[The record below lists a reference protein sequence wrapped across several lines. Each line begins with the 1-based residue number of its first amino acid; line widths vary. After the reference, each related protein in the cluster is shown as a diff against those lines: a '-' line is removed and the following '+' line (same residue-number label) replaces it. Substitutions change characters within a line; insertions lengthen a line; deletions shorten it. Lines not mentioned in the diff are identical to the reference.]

1 MNDLSI
7 EELIDHLHNNP
18 DPAARAEAARIL
30 GEIVPTLD
38 TGDAKVIVRHLNEA
52 LKDSDP
58 NVLMAVMAAVSS
70 MTSVPQ
76 SEEAAEEIHDDEAL
90 AEAAVCCECGRPEPI
105 VHLAE
110 CARCGKLVC
119 ENHWIQEV
127 EDNLF
132 FCSENCAEEF
142 YA

>member
-1 MNDLSI
+1 MNELSI

-30 GEIVPTLD
+30 GRIVPTLD
-38 TGDAKVIVRHLNEA
+38 PGDTKEIARHLNEA
-52 LKDSDP
+52 LKDHDP
-58 NVLMAVMAAVSS
+58 SVLMAVMAAVSAAA
-70 MTSVPQ
+70 SVSS
-76 SEEAAEEIHDDEAL
+76 SEEVAEEIHDDEI
-90 AEAAVCCECGRPEPI
+90 AEAAVCYQCGRPEPI

-132 FCSENCAEEF
+132 FCSENCGEEF